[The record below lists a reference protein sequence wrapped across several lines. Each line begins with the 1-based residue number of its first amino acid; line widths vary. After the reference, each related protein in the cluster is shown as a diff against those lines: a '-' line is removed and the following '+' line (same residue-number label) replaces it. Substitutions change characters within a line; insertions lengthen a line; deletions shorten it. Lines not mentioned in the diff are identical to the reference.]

1 MNDIMNERARQ
12 HRGPALVPVATVHLL
27 LFLAG
32 VLAVAVFAGGDHYP
46 SPFAPENLIVR
57 FFASHA
63 VETRIGAFFSFGSA
77 IPLGI
82 FTATVASRLRFLGV
96 RAAGES
102 IALFGGIGAALAL
115 ALSASCSWT
124 LSWIGGSPDSTAA
137 IRAVHL
143 IAFATGGPATVV
155 LLGLLV
161 AGVAVTSGFARL
173 LPRWLCWTGVGI
185 GLVAELSSLVLV
197 VPAAVPLLP
206 IARFTGVLWLIA
218 VGVWLPRSKPSTQG
232 AP

>member
-1 MNDIMNERARQ
+1 MDKRSPP
-12 HRGPALVPVATVHLL
+12 HRGPSLAIVATVHLL
-27 LFLAG
+27 LFVAG
-32 VLAVAVFAGGDHYP
+32 VLAVAVFAGGDRYP
-46 SPFAPENLIVR
+46 SPFEPQDTIVR

-63 VETRIGAFFSFGSA
+63 LQTRIGAFFSFGSA

-115 ALSASCSWT
+115 MLSAVCSWT
-124 LSWIGGSPDSTAA
+124 LSWIGGLPDSTAVV
-137 IRAVHL
+137 RALHL
-143 IAFATGGPATVV
+143 VAFATGGPATVV

-161 AGVAVTSGFARL
+161 AGVAVTSGLSRR
-173 LPRWLCWTGVGI
+173 LPRWLGWAGVGI
-185 GLVAELSSLVLV
+185 ALVAELSSLVLV

-218 VGVWLPRSKPSTQG
+218 AGARLPRSKPSTQG